1 KGTVGSISSLVA
13 TMSMVSFGRLLA
25 MKRRPSKHAQEYGMR
40 FDIGVALL
48 ERRLVRFREV
58 SEE

>member
-1 KGTVGSISSLVA
+1 MSLRYPELNPFA
-13 TMSMVSFGRLLA
+13 TIQNYQFKIQNYPINEL
-25 MKRRPSKHAQEYGMR
+25 
-40 FDIGVALL
+40 GVALL